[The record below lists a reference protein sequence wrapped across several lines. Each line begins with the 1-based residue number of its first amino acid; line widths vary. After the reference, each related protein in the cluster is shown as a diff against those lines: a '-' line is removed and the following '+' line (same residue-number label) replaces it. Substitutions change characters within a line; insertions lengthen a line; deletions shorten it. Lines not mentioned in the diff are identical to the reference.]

1 MVEYDNYVFE
11 IENDNGFIVSDIT
24 DTTGYAQT
32 EYAQTYATDH
42 TTTTTSTYAYDCYSC
57 DVFRDVIIF
66 LGVIQMALVLSFSI
80 VSIFVYKPMRE
91 KCEREEILVDF
102 PEAPYEDK
110 YSLQDTPH
118 VQDEVNKHNF
128 VCETTPDGVVFMTYD
143 TDEEGFIYW
152 SNRSI
157 SFTYLDVVA
166 RKFVKSFLCKK
177 LYLSGNDA
185 DANDDDAD
193 ADDADADAVDADAD
207 ADADANANDDADA
220 NVADANDDADAN
232 VFASFSKQTSNNK
245 KNVYEKTDGNTIV
258 RNKFI
263 HKGKIADYIQQ
274 HTYDFKEVS
283 EKKKLSFDAFKR
295 MFYR

>member
-11 IENDNGFIVSDIT
+11 IENDNGFTVSDIT
-24 DTTGYAQT
+24 DTTGYTQT
-32 EYAQTYATDH
+32 EYAQTHATDH
-42 TTTTTSTYAYDCYSC
+42 TTTTTSTYAYVYDCYSC
-57 DVFRDVIIF
+57 DVFRDIIIF

-177 LYLSGNDA
+177 LYLNGNDA
-185 DANDDDAD
+185 DDDAD
-193 ADDADADAVDADAD
+193 ADDADANVADAVDADAD
-207 ADADANANDDADA
+207 DVADAVDDADA
-220 NVADANDDADAN
+220 DDVADAVDSDAD
-232 VFASFSKQTSNNK
+232 VFASFSKHTSNNK
-245 KNVYEKTDGNTIV
+245 KNVCEKTDGNTIV